1 MILEGGWKTSPDTPG
16 PITHYEITK
25 EQAEDL
31 KARVERAFND
41 RDTKAIE
48 GFLGDHLVDHNVLLG
63 GVDLRQ
69 RLARTL
75 EAFPDAE
82 FSIDEYIFQG
92 NAAAWKWSIRGTR
105 APEIMGIQPTGKKVT
120 ISGLSAAVLKDGK
133 LIQHWEFSDDQSL
146 LAQLEAQTR

>member
-1 MILEGGWKTSPDTPG
+1 M
-16 PITHYEITK
+16 THHEITK

-31 KARVERAFND
+31 KARVERALNG

-48 GFLGDHLVDHNVLLG
+48 GLLGDHLVDHNVLLG

-69 RLARTL
+69 RMARAL

-92 NAAAWKWSIRGTR
+92 NAAAWKWSIRGTHTQ
-105 APEIMGIQPTGKKVT
+105 EIMGMKPTGKNVT

-133 LIQHWEFSDDQSL
+133 LIQHWEFSDDQGL